1 MLYPQNG
8 DRIVALYFVT
18 SFHRIYTDC
27 IKAKYAAEIC
37 GNTVQNCLKPTT
49 PSRSTGVRT
58 HGWCHYVGNQMVDVT
73 KPNERGNRNTSNVK
87 IAVENANLCV
97 KNMRYAHFAE
107 ICENAAISEIC
118 AAIAYLHKLTCLC
131 NFLSCLCQLVF
142 VAML

>member
-1 MLYPQNG
+1 MLHPQNG

-18 SFHRIYTDC
+18 SFHRMYTDC
-27 IKAKYAAEIC
+27 INAKYAAEIC

-97 KNMRYAHFAE
+97 KNMQYAHFAE

-118 AAIAYLHKLTCLC
+118 AAIAHLHKTDMPTGPW
-131 NFLSCLCQLVF
+131 LVPRMHSI
-142 VAML
+142 AR